1 MLQITKYGCVDMIK
15 KIFISFGVLAVL
27 AASGLYLLASNINSI
42 VKTAVEEGGTMVTG
56 VSVKLDKSNIDLTN
70 QRGALMG
77 LSVANPS
84 GFNTSYAFNF
94 GAIGLDLGE
103 GSTASVLVIDKVVID
118 KPEITY
124 EIGSSESNIDAIQ
137 KNIDRFVSVAGNDSP
152 SSSPS
157 DGKGIKMIIKDL
169 YIRDGKINVSAS
181 LMQGKT
187 ITTNLPE
194 IHLKD
199 IGKKS
204 GGASAGQVAEQLI
217 AAISKNA
224 GGAVGALDLSK
235 IGIKDLGAITKGA
248 TDTLKNVGSSGA
260 GTIEGGIKDVGK
272 AIGGIFK

>member
-1 MLQITKYGCVDMIK
+1 MVK
-15 KIFISFGVLAVL
+15 KILIGFGVLAIV

-42 VKTAVEEGGTMVTG
+42 VKTAVEEGGSMVAG
-56 VSVKLDKSNIDLTN
+56 VAVRLDKSNIDLTN

-94 GAIGLDLGE
+94 AAIGLELGE
-103 GSTASVLVIDKVVID
+103 GSTSSVLVIDKIVID
-118 KPEITY
+118 KPDITY
-124 EIGSSESNIDAIQ
+124 EIGKLGSNVDAIQ
-137 KNIDRFVSVAGNDSP
+137 KNVDRFVSANDKT
-152 SSSPS
+152 SSGTGASAEKPQS
-157 DGKGIKMIIKDL
+157 SGAIKMIIKNL

-204 GGASAGQVAEQLI
+204 GGATAGEVAEQLI
-217 AAISKNA
+217 GAISK
-224 GGAVGALDLSK
+224 
-235 IGIKDLGAITKGA
+235 
-248 TDTLKNVGSSGA
+248 
-260 GTIEGGIKDVGK
+260 
-272 AIGGIFK
+272 